1 MNIVDNEKNLPDWLE
16 KLNPEQRDA
25 VQTTEGPLLV
35 LSGAG
40 TGKTRVLTSRIAY
53 IMYKQL
59 ALPWQILA
67 VTFTNKAANEMKNR
81 VKSIIGDSADSLWI
95 GTFHSIGLRI
105 VKRYY
110 ELIGLKKNFLIFDES
125 DQKIL
130 IKKVMEEDL
139 KIDTKKWN
147 PSIVLENICRLKDK
161 GFYFDDENINM
172 IDVETINGRL
182 LEVYKYYQEKL
193 KELNA
198 VDFGD
203 LLLYPL
209 MIFEQNPVILE
220 EFQTKFKYILVDEY
234 QDTNAVQDKI
244 LKLLSA
250 KHKNICCVGDDD
262 QSIYSWRGAEIENI
276 LRFESDF
283 ENAKVI
289 RLETNYR
296 STPHI
301 LHAASCL
308 IAKNKDRLGKEL
320 RPCKAMIDEES
331 KKIQVHGV
339 WNGVEEAREIVDEI
353 EYYQRK
359 GIPLSQMAVLVRA
372 GYQTRLF
379 EEHFIRAGVSYKI
392 IGGLRFYER
401 QEIKDI
407 IAYLRLLA
415 YPQDNLSFERIINV
429 PKRGIGDKTLQNINT
444 YAKQN
449 HLSLFEATE
458 EMLNSNK
465 ITGKAALNIQKFID
479 DFHRWRSIYNGDSV
493 DLLDTNKITEH
504 YQLVEIMIK
513 ESGYIDMWQ
522 NSKKAEAEA
531 KLQNINELLGIIK
544 SDFETINEFLEY
556 ITLFTENN
564 QSVLDNQDYVS
575 LMTLHAAKGLEFD
588 VVFLPGW
595 EMGIFPNEKSTQEN
609 SSSLEEER
617 RLAYVGIT
625 RAKKIVEIY
634 YAGSR
639 QVFGQWQQNLPSVFL
654 NDLPDEDVEHT
665 SFSSAYSFR

>member
-182 LEVYKYYQEKL
+182 LEVYKCYQEKL

-339 WNGVEEAREIVDEI
+339 WNGDEEAREIVDEI

-444 YAKQN
+444 YARQN

-465 ITGKAALNIQKFID
+465 ITGKTALNIQKFID

>member
-161 GFYFDDENINM
+161 GFYFDDKNINM

-182 LEVYKYYQEKL
+182 LEVYKCYQEKL

-339 WNGVEEAREIVDEI
+339 WNGDEEAREIVDEI

-444 YAKQN
+444 YARQN

-465 ITGKAALNIQKFID
+465 ITGKTALNIQKFID

>member
-1 MNIVDNEKNLPDWLE
+1 MNIVDNEKNLPEWLE

-182 LEVYKYYQEKL
+182 LEVYKCYQEKL

-444 YAKQN
+444 YARQN

-544 SDFETINEFLEY
+544 SNFETINEFLEY

>member
-182 LEVYKYYQEKL
+182 LEVYKCYQEKL

-220 EFQTKFKYILVDEY
+220 EFQNKFKYILVDEY

-465 ITGKAALNIQKFID
+465 ITGKVALNIQKFID

>member
-182 LEVYKYYQEKL
+182 LEVYKCYQEKL

>member
-182 LEVYKYYQEKL
+182 LEVYKCYQEKL

-444 YAKQN
+444 YARQN

-544 SDFETINEFLEY
+544 SNFETINEFLEY

>member
-161 GFYFDDENINM
+161 GFYFNDENINM
-172 IDVETINGRL
+172 IDVETINERL
-182 LEVYKYYQEKL
+182 LEVYKCYQEKL

-209 MIFEQNPVILE
+209 IIFEKNPVILE

-339 WNGVEEAREIVDEI
+339 WNGDEEAREIVDEI

-444 YAKQN
+444 YARQN

-465 ITGKAALNIQKFID
+465 ITGKTALNIQKFID

>member
-182 LEVYKYYQEKL
+182 LEVYKCYQEKL

-444 YAKQN
+444 YARQN

>member
-1 MNIVDNEKNLPDWLE
+1 MNLIESSSNLPDWLA
-16 KLNPEQRDA
+16 KLNTEQRDA
-25 VQTTEGPLLV
+25 VETTEGPLLV

-53 IMYKQL
+53 IIYKQL
-59 ALPWQILA
+59 AMPWQILA
-67 VTFTNKAANEMKNR
+67 VTFTNKAANEMKSR
-81 VKSIIGDSADSLWI
+81 IKSIIGDGADSLWI

-110 ELIGLKKNFLIFDES
+110 ELIGLKNNFLILDEG

-139 KIDTKKWN
+139 HIDTKKWN

-161 GFYFDDENINM
+161 GFYFDDENIQM

-182 LEVYKYYQEKL
+182 LEVYRVYQEKL

-209 MIFEQNPVILE
+209 MIFQQNPVILE
-220 EFQTKFKYILVDEY
+220 EFQNKFKYILVDEY

-276 LRFESDF
+276 LRFEKDF
-283 ENAKVI
+283 DNAKVI

-308 IAKNKDRLGKEL
+308 ISKNKDRLGKEL
-320 RPCKAMIDEES
+320 KPCKAMIDENS

-339 WNGVEEAREIVDEI
+339 WDGNEEAREIVDEI

-359 GIPLSQMAVLVRA
+359 GIPLSEMAVLVRA

-379 EEHFIRAGVSYKI
+379 EEHFIRTGISYKI

-407 IAYLRLLA
+407 IAYLRLLI

-429 PKRGIGDKTLQNINT
+429 PKRGIGDRTLQNIND
-444 YAKQN
+444 YARKN
-449 HLSLFEATE
+449 HLSLFDATE
-458 EMLNSNK
+458 EMLKTNK
-465 ITGKAALNIQKFID
+465 ITGKAGLNLKKFTD
-479 DFHRWRSIYNGDSV
+479 DFYRWRSIHSGKSV
-493 DLLDTNKITEH
+493 DLFDTKKVAEH
-504 YQLVEIMIK
+504 YQLVELMLK
-513 ESGYIDMWQ
+513 ESGYIEMWQ

-564 QSVLDNQDYVS
+564 QSAIDNQDYVS

-595 EMGIFPNEKSTQEN
+595 EMGIFPNEKSTSEN
-609 SSSLEEER
+609 SNSVEEER

-625 RAKKIVEIY
+625 RAKKVVEIY

-654 NDLPDEDVEHT
+654 NDLPEEDIEHT
-665 SFSSAYSFR
+665 SFSSAYCFR

>member
-250 KHKNICCVGDDD
+250 NHKNICCVGDDD

-339 WNGVEEAREIVDEI
+339 WNGDEEAREIVDEI

-444 YAKQN
+444 YARQN

>member
-161 GFYFDDENINM
+161 GFYFNDENINM
-172 IDVETINGRL
+172 IDVETINGRF

-339 WNGVEEAREIVDEI
+339 WNGDEEAREIVDEI

-444 YAKQN
+444 YARQN

>member
-1 MNIVDNEKNLPDWLE
+1 MNIVDNEKNLPEWLE

-81 VKSIIGDSADSLWI
+81 VKSIIRDSADSLWI

-182 LEVYKYYQEKL
+182 LEVYKCYQEKL

-444 YAKQN
+444 YARQN

>member
-182 LEVYKYYQEKL
+182 LEVYKCYQEKL

-220 EFQTKFKYILVDEY
+220 EFQNKFKYILVDEY

-444 YAKQN
+444 YARQN

-458 EMLNSNK
+458 EILNSNK